1 MMKNKILFVALFS
14 LVGTILFGQKGY
26 SFRREIK
33 GIKDLWHSIPFP
45 NDLYASFEKYPDFRI
60 LGITPKGDT
69 VEAPYYFNTNTET
82 VNSVKIGFNLLNQ
95 THNSAGY
102 FYTFET
108 VKKTAINEIV
118 LNFRDENFD
127 WKVAL
132 EGSEN
137 DKDWFTILDNQ
148 RILGIKN
155 EAVDYHYTTLHFP
168 FAKYRYWRVCVKS
181 AIKPDFIDAE
191 LHFQAVSEEKLITH
205 AIKNT
210 DIEQDKVKKRTLI
223 TLDLGEYLPVSYLKI
238 AIKDTVDYIRNVH
251 FYHLV
256 DNDKPYFL
264 PFNAGTLS
272 SLEKNEYHFNAV
284 FLKKCQITID
294 NYDNAPLTIGD
305 ITIKGNP
312 FEFVAR
318 FTEPAQYYLYYGGKK
333 RSMPHYDIE
342 NFKNNVPVIK
352 TLLTLGNEEQLMPFD
367 KVSEP
372 FFKNKWWLWGIM
384 LTIILVLGWQTFKMM
399 QKK

>member
-1 MMKNKILFVALFS
+1 MKNKILFVALFS

-45 NDLYASFEKYPDFRI
+45 NDLYVSFEKYPDFRI

-137 DKDWFTILDNQ
+137 
-148 RILGIKN
+148 
-155 EAVDYHYTTLHFP
+155 A
-168 FAKYRYWRVCVKS
+168 
-181 AIKPDFIDAE
+181 
-191 LHFQAVSEEKLITH
+191 LI
-205 AIKNT
+205 
-210 DIEQDKVKKRTLI
+210 V
-223 TLDLGEYLPVSYLKI
+223 
-238 AIKDTVDYIRNVH
+238 
-251 FYHLV
+251 
-256 DNDKPYFL
+256 
-264 PFNAGTLS
+264 
-272 SLEKNEYHFNAV
+272 
-284 FLKKCQITID
+284 
-294 NYDNAPLTIGD
+294 
-305 ITIKGNP
+305 
-312 FEFVAR
+312 
-318 FTEPAQYYLYYGGKK
+318 
-333 RSMPHYDIE
+333 
-342 NFKNNVPVIK
+342 
-352 TLLTLGNEEQLMPFD
+352 
-367 KVSEP
+367 
-372 FFKNKWWLWGIM
+372 
-384 LTIILVLGWQTFKMM
+384 
-399 QKK
+399 